1 MMNPFK
7 YGSVV
12 DDPHFINR
20 KNEIEKVSA
29 LLNSENH
36 LILIS
41 PRRYGKTSLIRK
53 VLNVKGIRSI
63 YLDMQLIMSGEDF
76 ASQLLKRIYKIST
89 IEKVK
94 GYIKTFRIVPTLS
107 INAITGEP
115 DVSFRN
121 EKGGTTP
128 LEDVLNLLDKIGSA
142 NDRIVVALDEFQ
154 EIFRI
159 GKGYDR
165 LLRSI
170 MQHHKHVNYIF
181 AGSSESMLREIF
193 EHKKSPF
200 YHFGEL
206 MILDRIPEQEF
217 IEFLNHEFEKISKSS
232 ELITKS
238 ILSVTESHPYY
249 TQQLSSV
256 IWRIISQGDAS
267 DNFLEKAIHELLS
280 NHDND
285 YERIWN
291 GLNRTD
297 MKILLGLSESE
308 EEPMSNDFIQ
318 TYINGAKSTVYSA
331 LQKLM
336 KNGIVVK
343 ENSIYSIDDPFF
355 KRWILK
361 RRQM

>member
-20 KNEIEKVSA
+20 VNEIKKIST
-29 LLNSENH
+29 LIKSENH

-41 PRRYGKTSLIRK
+41 PRRYGKTSLIKK
-53 VLNVKGIRSI
+53 VLNETTKRSI
-63 YLDMQLIMSGEDF
+63 YLDMQLIMSSEDF

-94 GYIKTFRIVPTLS
+94 GFIKSFRVVPSVS
-107 INAITGEP
+107 INPITGEA

-121 EKGGTTP
+121 EKGGTAP
-128 LEDVLNLLDKIGSA
+128 LEDVLNLLDKIG
-142 NDRIVVALDEFQ
+142 NKNERIIVALDEFQ
-154 EIFRI
+154 DIFRV
-159 GKGYDR
+159 GTGYDR
-165 LLRSI
+165 ILRSV
-170 MQHHKHVNYIF
+170 MQHHKYVNYIF
-181 AGSSESMLREIF
+181 AGSSESMIRGIF
-193 EHKKSPF
+193 EDTKSPF

-206 MILDRIPEQEF
+206 MTLERIPEHEF
-217 IEFLNHEFEKISKSS
+217 VEFLNQEFKKISKSPT
-232 ELITKS
+232 LITKS
-238 ILSVTESHPYY
+238 ILSVSESHPYY

-256 IWRIISQGDAS
+256 IWRLISQGEYS
-267 DNFLEKAIHELLS
+267 DNIVEEAITELIS

-285 YERIWN
+285 YERIWQ
-291 GLNRTD
+291 GFNRTD

-308 EEPMSNDFIQ
+308 EEPMSNYFIN
-318 TYINGAKSTVYSA
+318 TYVKGAKSTVYSS

-336 KNGIVVK
+336 NKGIVVK
-343 ENSIYSIDDPFF
+343 ENSIYTIDDPFF
-355 KRWILK
+355 KRWMLK